1 MSETRPLKNEYLKCR
16 SKSSDDLDLIEDKL
30 TEEAA
35 YAIRNP
41 SYKDLV
47 DENAYLR
54 LERSQLYDELARV
67 SQQDTSCKV
76 ESPLAQIIK
85 ALEGELFCERAQ
97 NTELLSHFEYLKGE
111 IAHLLTTSS
120 RRSSRTSGIVK
131 EKEKERSMKVLY
143 YREYKRKSKKE
154 SAISI

>member
-1 MSETRPLKNEYLKCR
+1 MSETRPPKNEYLKCR
-16 SKSSDDLDLIEDKL
+16 SKSSDELDLIEDKL

-35 YAIRNP
+35 YAIGNP

-54 LERSQLYDELARV
+54 SERSQLYDELTRV
-67 SQQDTSCKV
+67 SQLDTTCKV
-76 ESPLAQIIK
+76 ESSLAQIIK
-85 ALEGELFCERAQ
+85 ALEGELICERAQ
-97 NTELLSHFEYLKGE
+97 NCELMSHFEYLKGE

-120 RRSSRTSGIVK
+120 RRSSRTSGIAK

-143 YREYKRKSKKE
+143 YREYKRKSRN
-154 SAISI
+154 ASI